1 MIFKRGEIDG
11 VRVARLVK
19 NIDERGFLIETFR
32 LDMLPEKLHPQ
43 MSYVSYTEPGI
54 SRGPHEHTKQTDV
67 FAFIGP
73 SNFRVKLWD
82 NRKNKKTY
90 GNKITIFGGED
101 NPILIVVPPGVVHA
115 YQNISKTRRGMA
127 LNYPDRLYR
136 GRGKKDEVDE
146 IRHEGKGDEFYEDF
160 VK

>member
-11 VRVARLVK
+11 VRIARLVK

-54 SRGPHEHTKQTDV
+54 SRGPHEHMKQTDV

-90 GNKITIFGGED
+90 ENKITIFGGED
-101 NPILIVVPPGVVHA
+101 HPILIVVPPGVVHA

-146 IRHEGKGDEFYEDF
+146 IRHEDKVDEFYEDF